1 MKIFEIIDGDK
12 EKTVGALLYFE
23 KERTC
28 IVELQEYLDEWSAPF
43 LFASYVK
50 NKVYT
55 IPRDVS
61 ALWVRGRVIPSGRQ
75 NISDILKVHHLKEY
89 DEMKFLEISEG
100 RCSQDEMYIR
110 QLDKLP
116 EFVVERQQK
125 ICRSVL
131 FWVHIIFCAFSQ
143 MVIREK

>member
-12 EKTVGALLYFE
+12 EKTAGALLYFE

-55 IPRDVS
+55 IPRAVS
-61 ALWVRGRVIPSGRQ
+61 ALWVRGRVIPVAGRIYQ
-75 NISDILKVHHLKEY
+75 IYLKFITSRNTTK
-89 DEMKFLEISEG
+89 
-100 RCSQDEMYIR
+100 
-110 QLDKLP
+110 
-116 EFVVERQQK
+116 
-125 ICRSVL
+125 
-131 FWVHIIFCAFSQ
+131 
-143 MVIREK
+143 

>member
-1 MKIFEIIDGDK
+1 MKIFEIIDEDK

-61 ALWVRGRVIPSGRQ
+61 ALVETFRGDRS
-75 NISDILKVHHLKEY
+75 HL
-89 DEMKFLEISEG
+89 SVA
-100 RCSQDEMYIR
+100 
-110 QLDKLP
+110 
-116 EFVVERQQK
+116 VVE
-125 ICRSVL
+125 
-131 FWVHIIFCAFSQ
+131 VHN
-143 MVIREK
+143 